1 MQRVDSFMVS
11 ATEPRKYPSGIHN
24 VTIRCGIV
32 AVDIVDA
39 ITTFKRA
46 HPDATFW
53 TVSHRGQIEVITSD
67 AMEAAAAKAAD
78 KTEE

>member
-1 MQRVDSFMVS
+1 MVS

-32 AVDIVDA
+32 AVDIEDA
-39 ITTFKRA
+39 ITAFKRA
-46 HPDATFW
+46 HPNAILW

-67 AMEAAAAKAAD
+67 AMEAAEAAGGNRRWASGRVD
-78 KTEE
+78 G